1 MPTFLVPQLADLYLK
16 DYLIRTRLIA
26 QIIVSTSSLLLPAA
40 DARFTHEALGS
51 IYVDPS

>member
-16 DYLIRTRLIA
+16 DCLIRTRLIA
-26 QIIVSTSSLLLPAA
+26 QIIVSTSSLLLPSA